1 MTMMYV
7 KHNGVISTAA
17 TLAVEQLLDKSGK
30 SCIEDSLEILGY
42 YLSVHIGRE
51 SVAELE
57 LHINQNP
64 DADIA
69 AVAFVT
75 LGDNYEAYLIETRH
89 AAIQFVKE
97 YSTVIRDICD
107 LTIK

>member
-7 KHNGVISTAA
+7 KHNGVVSTAA
-17 TLAVEQLLDKSGK
+17 TPTVEELLDKSGK
-30 SCIEDSLEILGY
+30 SCIEDALEILGY

-51 SVAELE
+51 SAAELE

-97 YSTVIRDICD
+97 YSPVIRDICD